1 MPIWGSIYFQNRS
14 SPVIEQ
20 LIFFHDYTILVIVI
34 IIVLVG
40 YLLFNSCFNILYNL
54 GLFEGQELER
64 I

>member
-1 MPIWGSIYFQNRS
+1 M
-14 SPVIEQ
+14 
-20 LIFFHDYTILVIVI
+20 IFFHDHTIIIIII

-40 YLLFNSCFNILYNL
+40 YVLINSCISKYYNL